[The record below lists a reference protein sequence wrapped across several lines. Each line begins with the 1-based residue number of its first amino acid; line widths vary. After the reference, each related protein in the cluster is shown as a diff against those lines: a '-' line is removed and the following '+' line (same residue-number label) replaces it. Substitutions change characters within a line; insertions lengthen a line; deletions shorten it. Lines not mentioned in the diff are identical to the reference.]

1 MGFSMIVPTPKAKTG
16 TFKISTVSMRGG
28 PFRLQI
34 SIPSALFTL
43 LFRTFEQFDLMIGE
57 GSDKGKMM
65 IKPSH
70 TGHFKP
76 TFMKH
81 AVIFRL
87 PEMAG
92 TPQIA
97 LTAEDP
103 KRREVEGGA
112 IVIDLPDWMDEERWK
127 AILRARQQVSRER
140 ETEKLRGAVK

>member
-43 LFRTFEQFDLMIGE
+43 LFKQAEKFDLLMGE

-65 IKPSH
+65 IKPNEA
-70 TGHFKP
+70 GHFKP
-76 TFMKH
+76 VFMKH
-81 AVIFRL
+81 TVIFRL

-92 TPQIA
+92 TPQIT
-97 LTAEDP
+97 LVSDDP

-112 IVIDLPDWMDEERWK
+112 IVIELPEWMDEERWK
-127 AILRARQQVSRER
+127 SIQKARLQVSRER
-140 ETEKLRGAVK
+140 ETAPLRGAVK

>member
-16 TFKISTVSMRGG
+16 AFKISTVSMRGA

-43 LFRTFEQFDLMIGE
+43 LFKQAERFDLLLGE
-57 GSDKGKMM
+57 NGDKGKMM
-65 IKPSH
+65 IKP
-70 TGHFKP
+70 TDAGHFKP

-81 AVIFRL
+81 TVIFRL
-87 PEMAG
+87 PETNW

-97 LTAEDP
+97 LSFEEP

-112 IVIDLPDWMDEERWK
+112 IIIELPDWMDEERWK
-127 AILRARQQVSRER
+127 SIQRARHQVSRER
-140 ETEKLRGAVK
+140 ETAPLRGAAK